1 VLGLP
6 LDLIDIVV
14 AIKASLGTGVGY
26 RLGCNLPDGCSAV
39 MPEIT
44 ECVWHKQ
51 FSGDEERRESHGKY
65 QHQRHQLL
73 WDPSNAQHDLP
84 RATGWPSAC
93 EFRN

>member
-1 VLGLP
+1 VLGLT

-26 RLGCNLPDGCSAV
+26 RLGCNLPDGCGTVISKIA
-39 MPEIT
+39 
-44 ECVWHKQ
+44 ECGRDKQ
-51 FSGDEERRESHGKY
+51 LSGDEERRESHGKD
-65 QHQRHQLL
+65 QRQWHQLL